1 MNVPKKAGIVFVV
14 VGAVLILSALSLFF
28 YNQNEDAQ
36 AGQEAEN
43 LLSQVQAV
51 IPEIETEPSTVPDG
65 TTPAETVPEETR
77 DPEMPVVEIAGY
89 GYVGYLSIPI
99 LVIKEEGQC

>member
-77 DPEMPVVEIAGY
+77 DPEMPVGEIDGY
-89 GYVGYLSIPI
+89 G
-99 LVIKEEGQC
+99 